1 MSRQSVRVPPSGSR
15 HPPTPT
21 HMLCQKSPTPV
32 WSWSVSFGQ
41 IGHLNRRMLVWVLLS
56 PMAEFYTAFNIGD
69 KHVQCERAYFSS
81 NVKLNQ
87 SLTSLGKFDQAPDE
101 HCTVIVHIPP
111 HRAFAVKSNS
121 RVGSIVT
128 FDVFTNYDIVNGE
141 CQNWKRKTSCYLFM
155 KQLSEGHQESLTAMH
170 ARVTNPSASSRHLA
184 KASKDNGIF
193 RRLADYCGGQ
203 RPFSSFL
210 TIARQ
215 LRAKVVGY
223 GQRRV
228 RREGV
233 RKVNHSHSRSC
244 FSSFGSVVS
253 GWISTRTQFVPCS
266 CSADPSF
273 DGRSV
278 SLATFC
284 TPTLRNLTL
293 GYTNTGIQPL

>member
-1 MSRQSVRVPPSGSR
+1 MSTTIGLTRKFLQNAKPRTHESTIGPRTHLAHDTLRHQPICFAKSRQRP
-15 HPPTPT
+15 
-21 HMLCQKSPTPV
+21 
-32 WSWSVSFGQ
+32 FGQ
-41 IGHLNRRMLVWVLLS
+41 IGHLNRMLVWVLLS
-56 PMAEFYTAFNIGD
+56 PMAEFYTAFNIDD

-81 NVKLNQ
+81 NVKLNH

-184 KASKDNGIF
+184 KASKDNSIF

-203 RPFSSFL
+203 RPFSSSL

-215 LRAKVVGY
+215 LR
-223 GQRRV
+223 GQ
-228 RREGV
+228 
-233 RKVNHSHSRSC
+233 KW
-244 FSSFGSVVS
+244 SVMVKEE
-253 GWISTRTQFVPCS
+253 
-266 CSADPSF
+266 
-273 DGRSV
+273 
-278 SLATFC
+278 
-284 TPTLRNLTL
+284 
-293 GYTNTGIQPL
+293 